1 MNNLIMLILVALC
14 AAIISV
20 ILTICILKAKYEKR
34 LSNFQDSV
42 LKKQRDEVQNIY
54 QTMRAWRHD
63 YHNHIQSIKAMI
75 AMDKKEELSDY
86 LDNLEK
92 DLDSIDIAIRTGN
105 VGLDAILSSKVS
117 IARKNNI
124 DVNCT
129 AKVPSNLTITDV
141 HLCAIVGN
149 LMDNAI
155 EACEKIDSLPE
166 DIKNNS
172 TFHFIGHLQTNK
184 VKYVIKTFEYI
195 HSVDSLKLAQCIS
208 KHAKSEGK
216 VQKIFLQ
223 VNNANEEQKFGF
235 SKNTL
240 FEVFPQILKT
250 DNIEVV
256 GIMNIA
262 PLGASE
268 ERLRQ
273 LFSHIRQIRDE
284 LNAKY
289 NCEMHELSMG
299 MSQDYK
305 IAAQEGATY
314 LRIGTKLFT

>member
-1 MNNLIMLILVALC
+1 MLILVALC

-86 LDNLEK
+86 LDSLEK

-124 DVNCT
+124 EVNCT
-129 AKVPSNLTITDV
+129 AKVPQDLKISDV
-141 HLCAIVGN
+141 HFCAIVGN

-155 EACEKIDSLPE
+155 EACEKIPAACPRFIRIYIGLFKSQLY
-166 DIKNNS
+166 ISVSNS
-172 TFHFIGHLQTNK
+172 TKEKKRRRLGELVTSKLGEHGFGLRRI
-184 VKYVIKTFEYI
+184 
-195 HSVDSLKLAQCIS
+195 DKLAE
-208 KHAKSEGK
+208 KYDGYVNRKNEPG
-216 VQKIFLQ
+216 IF
-223 VNNANEEQKFGF
+223 A
-235 SKNTL
+235 T
-240 FEVFPQILKT
+240 EVML
-250 DNIEVV
+250 
-256 GIMNIA
+256 
-262 PLGASE
+262 PL
-268 ERLRQ
+268 
-273 LFSHIRQIRDE
+273 
-284 LNAKY
+284 
-289 NCEMHELSMG
+289 
-299 MSQDYK
+299 
-305 IAAQEGATY
+305 
-314 LRIGTKLFT
+314 